1 MPDTTQLSPAEL
13 IAACKRGDTQ
23 FIRSI
28 SEEAVMQLYASEP
41 AAQMEIMAI
50 LRGKAEESLQSRRC
64 ALSFLLRGVRL
75 ALPDW
80 AEPDFCAP
88 LLVSHGHAKSA
99 VHRLT
104 GIRMALV
111 SASDGAFYI
120 GRMEVTTTEW
130 RRIMNFGEP
139 TGRRTTPNHPA
150 VSVSLEEILEFLH
163 RTSLRLPTEA
173 EWQNSWRHARRSAP
187 PHPLELVSG
196 NLGNWGRGVPSAGG
210 ISEPSAY
217 PVFDLVGNVWEWV
230 RTHSGHGI
238 IGGGFGSGQEDLID
252 LQVARD
258 WDPED
263 ARVDLGFRV
272 AADP

>member
-1 MPDTTQLSPAEL
+1 
-13 IAACKRGDTQ
+13 
-23 FIRSI
+23 
-28 SEEAVMQLYASEP
+28 
-41 AAQMEIMAI
+41 
-50 LRGKAEESLQSRRC
+50 
-64 ALSFLLRGVRL
+64 
-75 ALPDW
+75 
-80 AEPDFCAP
+80 
-88 LLVSHGHAKSA
+88 
-99 VHRLT
+99 
-104 GIRMALV
+104 MALV